1 MLRKILPA
9 IRPYV
14 QVDAVARRRRS
25 QTELERAN
33 ARACR
38 YGQEEGVSEGG
49 RSGLDGKGGRRGR
62 IGGGWGTS
70 KMCTND
76 AVSSMKRRCL
86 LRLPGQSRD
95 TEAMRQ

>member
-33 ARACR
+33 SRACR
-38 YGQEEGVSEGG
+38 YGQEEGVSEGR
-49 RSGLDGKGGRRGR
+49 RSDLDGKGGGVEA
-62 IGGGWGTS
+62 GL
-70 KMCTND
+70 
-76 AVSSMKRRCL
+76 VEV
-86 LRLPGQSRD
+86 GQ
-95 TEAMRQ
+95 RQKCARMTLCCR

>member
-33 ARACR
+33 ARACQ

-49 RSGLDGKGGRRGR
+49 RSDLDGKGGVEVGSVEVRERQKCARMTLCRR
-62 IGGGWGTS
+62 
-70 KMCTND
+70 
-76 AVSSMKRRCL
+76 
-86 LRLPGQSRD
+86 
-95 TEAMRQ
+95 